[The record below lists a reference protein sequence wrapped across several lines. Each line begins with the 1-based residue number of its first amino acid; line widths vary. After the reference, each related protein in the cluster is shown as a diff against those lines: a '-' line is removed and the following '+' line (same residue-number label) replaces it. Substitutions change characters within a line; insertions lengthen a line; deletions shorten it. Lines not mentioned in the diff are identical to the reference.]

1 VEENMSNGMVRS
13 WMSSPVVTVTPE
25 TSLINARKL
34 IDEHH
39 IRALP
44 VMNENQLVGIVT
56 KRGLLRL
63 DLSTLESE
71 SWDRDV
77 DLAEETVGQVMTIKP
92 ITLFPET
99 LMAKA
104 ARIMLENKIT
114 ALPVVEDGNLVG
126 ILTNSDLLSFIL
138 AEYPGL
144 KKEILVKNYMTDEV
158 VTIEEETT
166 LLESHRLMG
175 TKRIRSLPVVKD
187 GQLVGLV
194 TRTDLMSSDPSRLAS
209 RKNQEISLKILTQP
223 VKKVMTTPVLTV
235 SPETELTEA
244 AKIMLE
250 HKIHALVVLN
260 EQKQI
265 AGIITE
271 SDLFLMVVQKFY

>member
-1 VEENMSNGMVRS
+1 MINGMVRS
-13 WMSSPVVTVTPE
+13 WMSSPVITVAPE

-34 IDEHH
+34 IDENH

-44 VMNENQLVGIVT
+44 VMKNDQLVGIIT

-63 DLSTLESE
+63 DLSALENE
-71 SWDRDV
+71 SWDRNV
-77 DLAEETVGQVMTIKP
+77 DLAEETVGQVMTLKP
-92 ITLFPET
+92 ITLFPDT
-99 LMAKA
+99 LMPKA

-114 ALPVVEDGNLVG
+114 ALPVIEDGRLVG
-126 ILTNSDLLSFIL
+126 ILTNSDLLRFIL

-144 KKEILVKNYMTDEV
+144 KKKILVKNYMTDEV
-158 VTIEEETT
+158 VTIDEETT

-175 TKRIRSLPVVKD
+175 TKRIRSLPVVKE

-209 RKNQEISLKILTQP
+209 RQNQEISLKILTQP
-223 VKKVMTTPVLTV
+223 VKKVMSSPVLTI
-235 SPETELTEA
+235 SPDAELTEA
-244 AKIMLE
+244 AQILLD

-265 AGIITE
+265 AGILTE